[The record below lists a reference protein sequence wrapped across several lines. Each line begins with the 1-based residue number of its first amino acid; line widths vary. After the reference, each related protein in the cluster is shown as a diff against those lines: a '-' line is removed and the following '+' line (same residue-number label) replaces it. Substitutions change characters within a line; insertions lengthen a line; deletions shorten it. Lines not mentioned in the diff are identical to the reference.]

1 MQPFEILQLIAE
13 ESSQVDA
20 SLEFWLMASFAVVVA
35 AHAARD
41 SLTRLSRHGLAG
53 IYLLFCLTTFIK
65 FWADLES
72 LFYYADQLVGT
83 DYEINRPSNGVAMLS
98 RILLY
103 LLGSSCSIAF
113 IYLADR
119 IRPSRD
125 NKLSNPL

>member
-1 MQPFEILQLIAE
+1 MESFEILQLIAE

-41 SLTRLSRHGLAG
+41 SLTPLSRHGLAG
-53 IYLLFCLTTFIK
+53 IYLVFCLTTFTK

-72 LFYYADQLVGT
+72 LFFYAGKLVGT
-83 DYEINRPSNGVAMLS
+83 EYELDRPANGVAMLA
-98 RILLY
+98 RIVLY

-119 IRPSRD
+119 IRPRSE
-125 NKLSNPL
+125 